1 MNLNMSGKIMLVFL
15 FTVASPAQAQNYTNF
30 QINMITEL
38 NNACRREG
46 GGPNFCACYASTTTN
61 TLKPADYL
69 SAKVMEKNGIPIE
82 RTQAYAM
89 MDAAAYVC
97 SSLADPKK

>member
-1 MNLNMSGKIMLVFL
+1 MNLNIGTKIILVFS
-15 FTVASPAQAQNYTNF
+15 FAACTAQAQNYSNV

-69 SAKVMEKNGIPIE
+69 VAKTMEKNGLSLIVLKH
-82 RTQAYAM
+82 TQ
-89 MDAAAYVC
+89 
-97 SSLADPKK
+97 